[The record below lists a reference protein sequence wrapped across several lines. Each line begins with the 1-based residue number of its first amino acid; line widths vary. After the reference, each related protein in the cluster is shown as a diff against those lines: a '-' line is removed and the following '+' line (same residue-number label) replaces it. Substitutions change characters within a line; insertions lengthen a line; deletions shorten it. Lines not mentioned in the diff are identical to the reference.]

1 MVDVLLTEYKYVRG
15 FVMQTKLTLRLED
28 ELIKQAKE
36 HAKEQGKSLS
46 QIVADYFT
54 IFTKQNKK
62 QKIAPITQSLIGILK
77 DSSLDEKDYKKHLE
91 EKYL

>member
-1 MVDVLLTEYKYVRG
+1 MVSSYKHVRG
-15 FVMQTKLTLRLED
+15 FEMQTKLTLRLED

-36 HAKEQGKSLS
+36 HAREQGKSLS

-54 IFTKQNKK
+54 VFTKENKK
-62 QKIAPITQSLIGILK
+62 QKIAPITKSLIGILK
-77 DSSLDEKDYKKHLE
+77 DSNLDEEDYKKHLE

>member
-1 MVDVLLTEYKYVRG
+1 
-15 FVMQTKLTLRLED
+15 MQTKLTLRLED

-36 HAKEQGKSLS
+36 HAKKQGKSLS

-54 IFTKQNKK
+54 IFTIKNKK

>member
-1 MVDVLLTEYKYVRG
+1 
-15 FVMQTKLTLRLED
+15 MQTKLTLRLED

-54 IFTKQNKK
+54 VFTKKNTK
-62 QKIAPITQSLIGILK
+62 QKNAPITQSLIGILK